1 MIMGLNFT
9 AKKGPQGFTF
19 LELMIAL
26 TIFSIMA
33 VSIYSVLG
41 AGIRVWRGSNA
52 IIESNQSLRSFFDA
66 ISSDLKNAV
75 KYKGMEFEGQ
85 AREMS
90 FMALVDVSDPVKGST
105 RTELAKVIYSFD
117 ESSKTVKRYVA
128 TRESGFDKANTEGV
142 DIVSRIEDV
151 NFSYCYKDETLIPPY
166 RWQDAWQAQG
176 IIPRGVNIKIKE
188 LEKRVFIPMGELV
201 KTEETGGG

>member
-1 MIMGLNFT
+1 MGLNFT
-9 AKKGPQGFTF
+9 AKKRPQGFTF

-52 IIESNQSLRSFFDA
+52 IIERNQSLRSFFDA

-75 KYKGMEFEGQ
+75 KYKGIEFEGQ

-90 FMALVDVSDPVKGST
+90 FMALVDISDPANGST

-117 ESSKTVKRYVA
+117 EGSKTVKRYVA
-128 TRESGFDKANTEGV
+128 TKESGFDKANAEGV
-142 DIVSRIEDV
+142 DIVSGIEDV
-151 NFSYCYKDETLIPPY
+151 SFSYCYKDETLIVPY
-166 RWQDAWQAQG
+166 VWKDTWQVPE
-176 IIPRGVNIKIKE
+176 IIPPGVNIKMKE

-201 KTEETGGG
+201 KTEETGGA